1 MGKVTAEPQP
11 PKQEVETWLKK
22 NKTKQKKTQQKLIY
36 EVHVSLD

>member
-22 NKTKQKKTQQKLIY
+22 KQKKQKKPQQKLIY
-36 EVHVSLD
+36 EIHVSLD